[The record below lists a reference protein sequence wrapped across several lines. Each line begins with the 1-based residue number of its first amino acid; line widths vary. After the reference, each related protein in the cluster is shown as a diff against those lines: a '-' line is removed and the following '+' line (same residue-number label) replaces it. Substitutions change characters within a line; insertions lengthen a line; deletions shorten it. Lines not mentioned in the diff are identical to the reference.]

1 MKKTTYK
8 LPNPEQF
15 FPKYERK
22 IKSLIRSYVQ
32 DISNFVKA
40 NNADEYATYQFID
53 NYFLSKSKTVDLVSQ
68 IYTDTG
74 MYYARHAYNTI
85 NKRFNK
91 KDDFEFFLQIVFERL
106 KSEGLSLWQGI
117 DNTIK
122 DGIKAIIFQAFTDGF
137 SPLEVAEK
145 IVRLSDKFT
154 KKEAI
159 IIARTEIISAA
170 NKGALEGAL
179 RTNFVQYKEWVSGR
193 DRRTRP
199 AHKRAHGQRVG
210 IKEPF
215 IVDGEQLMHP
225 GDRAGSAKN
234 IVRCRCVMLFFTE

>member
-1 MKKTTYK
+1 MRKITYK

-22 IKSLIRSYVQ
+22 IKSLIRGYVQ
-32 DISNFVKA
+32 DISDFVKA
-40 NNADEYATYQFID
+40 NNASEYATYQFID
-53 NYFLSKSKTVDLVSQ
+53 SYFFTKSKTVDLVSS
-68 IYTDTG
+68 IYTETG
-74 MYYARHAYNTI
+74 LYYARHAFNTI
-85 NKRFNK
+85 NKAMNRKN
-91 KDDFEFFLQIVFERL
+91 DFEFFLQVVFERL
-106 KSEGLSLWQGI
+106 KNEGLSLWAGI
-117 DNTIK
+117 DETIK
-122 DGIKAIIFQAFTDGF
+122 ENIKAIIFEAFTEGL
-137 SPLEVAEK
+137 SPLEVADK
-145 IVRLSDKFT
+145 IVRLSDKFV
-154 KKEAI
+154 KKEAL

-193 DRRTRP
+193 DSRTRP